1 MSKFT
6 VVREMDDAEIYLV
19 GDKKVM
25 VCWGFSTGSDLG
37 LHNEYDTEV
46 LVAVWEGEDC
56 EVEDLPCLDDNWK
69 SYCGFNFDVEA
80 NTECDYDL
88 ADYTRK
94 TEDVLGEIFEK

>member
-25 VCWGFSTGSDLG
+25 VCWGFSAGSDLG

-46 LVAVWEGEDC
+46 LVAVWDGKDC
-56 EVEDLPCLDDNWK
+56 EVDDLPYLTDDNWE
-69 SYCGFNFDVEA
+69 SYCGFDVEA
-80 NTECDYDL
+80 DFECGCDW

-94 TEDVLGEIFEK
+94 TEDVLGEILGK